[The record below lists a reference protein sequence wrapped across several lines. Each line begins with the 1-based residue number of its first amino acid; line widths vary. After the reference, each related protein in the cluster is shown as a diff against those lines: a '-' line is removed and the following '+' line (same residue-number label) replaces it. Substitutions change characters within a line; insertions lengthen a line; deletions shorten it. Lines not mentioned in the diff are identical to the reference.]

1 MPTTMAT
8 RVAITP
14 LRSPATQPQLSAMAT
29 IAKCPKQ
36 RLQNSR
42 IAEAITALPMSA
54 IFVDRE
60 DEDIMRA
67 DAFNLSRT
75 EWIELIDLWIFNE
88 TDRAILKRRLLD
100 GRTYEQ
106 LAEEFNYSDRQIKTR
121 VYKAEKQLFKHI

>member
-1 MPTTMAT
+1 
-8 RVAITP
+8 
-14 LRSPATQPQLSAMAT
+14 
-29 IAKCPKQ
+29 
-36 RLQNSR
+36 
-42 IAEAITALPMSA
+42 MSA

-100 GRTYEQ
+100 GITYEQ
-106 LAEEFNYSDRQIKTR
+106 LAEEFNYSDGHIKTR

>member
-1 MPTTMAT
+1 M
-8 RVAITP
+8 I
-14 LRSPATQPQLSAMAT
+14 
-29 IAKCPKQ
+29 
-36 RLQNSR
+36 
-42 IAEAITALPMSA
+42 A

-121 VYKAEKQLFKHI
+121 VCKAEKQLFKHI

>member
-1 MPTTMAT
+1 M
-8 RVAITP
+8 I
-14 LRSPATQPQLSAMAT
+14 
-29 IAKCPKQ
+29 
-36 RLQNSR
+36 
-42 IAEAITALPMSA
+42 A

-121 VYKAEKQLFKHI
+121 VYKSEKQLFKHI

>member
-1 MPTTMAT
+1 M
-8 RVAITP
+8 I
-14 LRSPATQPQLSAMAT
+14 
-29 IAKCPKQ
+29 
-36 RLQNSR
+36 
-42 IAEAITALPMSA
+42 A
-54 IFVDRE
+54 IFVNRE

-121 VYKAEKQLFKHI
+121 VCKAEKQLFKHI

>member
-1 MPTTMAT
+1 
-8 RVAITP
+8 
-14 LRSPATQPQLSAMAT
+14 
-29 IAKCPKQ
+29 
-36 RLQNSR
+36 
-42 IAEAITALPMSA
+42 MSA

-75 EWIELIDLWIFNE
+75 EWVELIDLWIFNE
-88 TDRAILKRRLLD
+88 TDRAILKRRLFD

>member
-1 MPTTMAT
+1 M
-8 RVAITP
+8 
-14 LRSPATQPQLSAMAT
+14 
-29 IAKCPKQ
+29 
-36 RLQNSR
+36 
-42 IAEAITALPMSA
+42 PMSA
-54 IFVDRE
+54 IFVNRE

-121 VYKAEKQLFKHI
+121 VCKAEKQLFKHI

>member
-1 MPTTMAT
+1 
-8 RVAITP
+8 
-14 LRSPATQPQLSAMAT
+14 
-29 IAKCPKQ
+29 
-36 RLQNSR
+36 
-42 IAEAITALPMSA
+42 MSA

-121 VYKAEKQLFKHI
+121 VYKAEKQLFERI

>member
-1 MPTTMAT
+1 
-8 RVAITP
+8 
-14 LRSPATQPQLSAMAT
+14 
-29 IAKCPKQ
+29 
-36 RLQNSR
+36 
-42 IAEAITALPMSA
+42 MSA

-67 DAFNLSRT
+67 DAFNLSRM

-106 LAEEFNYSDRQIKTR
+106 LAEEFNYSDRHIKTR
-121 VYKAEKQLFKHI
+121 VYKAEKQLFEHI